1 MNEWLEIKVLKFSP
15 RPECI
20 SLPECPLPEDFFQMS
35 ELEDYETGISIEC
48 SICFSFHVV
57 VSENENLTK
66 FWESDWDEGTTPF
79 FEDRT
84 VLACK
89 LRNHLMWPINEE
101 INGEN
106 TYNFQA
112 QFQPKKICF

>member
-1 MNEWLEIKVLKFSP
+1 
-15 RPECI
+15 
-20 SLPECPLPEDFFQMS
+20 MS
-35 ELEDYETGISIEC
+35 ELEDYETGISIDFF
-48 SICFSFHVV
+48 ICFSFHVV

-66 FWESDWDEGTTPF
+66 FWESDWDEGTTLF

-89 LRNHLMWPINEE
+89 LRNHLMRPINEE

-106 TYNFQA
+106 TCNFQA
-112 QFQPKKICF
+112 QFQPTQFCF